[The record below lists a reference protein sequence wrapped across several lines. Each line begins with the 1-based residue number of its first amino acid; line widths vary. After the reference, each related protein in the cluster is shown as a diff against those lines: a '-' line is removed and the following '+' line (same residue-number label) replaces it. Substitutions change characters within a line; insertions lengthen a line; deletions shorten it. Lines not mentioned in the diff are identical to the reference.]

1 MKIKL
6 HREVGS
12 FLNNVLAFIMR
23 GFITLLSY
31 RVLLI
36 LTMVNIILGIAT
48 FYFFCDFY
56 LKTGIVREAL
66 LIYGGNPIAFIMLGT
81 VFQDF
86 VNLGL
91 TSFNKAISRE
101 QVEGTLEF
109 LLLSPTK
116 LFTILICES
125 IWNTMLTS
133 IGAALGLAITVYV
146 FGVNLSNANYISCM
160 VILTLLVLSMS
171 GIGMISAGIVL
182 VTKQGDPIAW
192 LFGYLIGLLSGMLYP
207 VEALPPILQQIAYV
221 IPVTYAMRS
230 ARLALLRG
238 YTLFHPI
245 VSYDAMMLLISA
257 LITIPLGALSFKLG
271 FKKARID
278 GSLGEY

>member
-1 MKIKL
+1 M
-6 HREVGS
+6 
-12 FLNNVLAFIMR
+12 MR

-31 RVLLI
+31 RVLLA

-48 FYFFCDFY
+48 FYFFCNFY
-56 LKTGIVREAL
+56 LKTGIVKEAL
-66 LIYGGNPIAFIMLGT
+66 QIYGGNPIAFIMLGT
-81 VFQDF
+81 VLQDF

-109 LLLSPTK
+109 LLLSPTR
-116 LFTILICES
+116 LFTLLICES
-125 IWNTMLTS
+125 IWNTTLTS
-133 IGAALGLAITVYV
+133 IGAALGLAITVYI
-146 FGVNLSNANYISCM
+146 FGVNLGNANYISCI
-160 VILTLLVLSMS
+160 VVLALLVLSMA

-207 VEALPPILQQIAYV
+207 VEALPPMLQQIAYV

-230 ARLALLRG
+230 ARLTLLRG
-238 YTLFHPI
+238 YTLSHPI
-245 VSYDAMMLLISA
+245 VAYDATMLFISA
-257 LITIPLGALSFKLG
+257 LITIPLGAFSFKFG